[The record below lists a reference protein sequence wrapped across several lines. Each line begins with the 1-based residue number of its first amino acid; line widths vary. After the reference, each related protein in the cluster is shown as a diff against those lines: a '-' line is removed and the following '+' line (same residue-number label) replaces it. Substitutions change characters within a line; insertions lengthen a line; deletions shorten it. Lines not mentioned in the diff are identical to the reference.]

1 VGCTFSAADEDGE
14 LTAEEMID
22 EVAPTTLDDDTIS
35 GVDDVAGVSKAALE
49 LGSVEEPADNKEL
62 TIELEEDE
70 LAAGEDEAAGPDDKA
85 TDDDPL
91 EATEL
96 LESITLL
103 DAVLPVHF
111 PNPA

>member
-1 VGCTFSAADEDGE
+1 VGCTISGADEGDELSVDELIVELIPTLPDG
-14 LTAEEMID
+14 D
-22 EVAPTTLDDDTIS
+22 EVPS
-35 GVDDVAGVSKAALE
+35 VDGAALE
-49 LGSVEEPADNKEL
+49 VCDPDEAADDEKP
-62 TIELEEDE
+62 TMALEEDE
-70 LAAGEDEAAGPDDKA
+70 LTAAGAEAEEDEAGGLDDKA

-111 PNPA
+111 PNPT